1 MGHTSLLIRT
11 RVRAAKNRIASL
23 GASSWR
29 LLAGLSVWVCG
40 LTLLGHF
47 SAPDLLSPPEDL
59 VAVIAANP
67 ETGFPAGAAAL
78 EACFWLTATA
88 SSITGFRVMEL
99 LFRRDDIRAVEFY
112 PFSLRSL
119 YLDRLLATSVEAIAA
134 ALLVVP
140 FFVPLVWHG
149 GAVPA
154 LVCTA
159 LLILGL
165 LSSNV
170 VGLSVQL
177 WAGSTLIEE
186 QKDTKDRS
194 NKSIYGGPGQVF
206 MYSPGLSLAISVVLI
221 LLAKLALGEV
231 LDDGLQS
238 RALWL
243 GIGILGAA
251 TGFAALGG
259 WRYFTKGF
267 HRMAARFR
275 EADFV
280 GYEVSADY
288 QRSAFEVPRL
298 GERLLDA
305 SARPVFRATAL
316 QYRRRYMLTRYA
328 YGIFW
333 LVGGIAVFQASAAA
347 FPLWLQRIAAVVATG
362 IFFNPWVRV
371 LSTRI
376 RPEFD
381 DYLPITDFERRTA
394 DSLLSL
400 LEALLVTGPFAAALL
415 LAAVFEGRTPG
426 FIAMHGAG
434 ALASVLA
441 LSGVVSITSIFEGN
455 RGSALGRIAVCAVTL
470 VGLAV
475 ASSLGPVWLLA
486 VSATLALG
494 NVALLAPF
502 GSGSTPKAKPSLQ
515 E

>member
-29 LLAGLSVWVCG
+29 LLLGLVVWICG
-40 LTLLGHF
+40 LLALGHL

-67 ETGFPAGAAAL
+67 EAGFPAGAAAL

-119 YLDRLLATSVEAIAA
+119 YVDRLLAASVEAVAA
-134 ALLVVP
+134 ALLVIP
-140 FFVPLVWHG
+140 FFIPLVWHG
-149 GAVPA
+149 GAIPA
-154 LVCTA
+154 VVCA
-159 LLILGL
+159 CLLLLGL

-177 WAGSTLIEE
+177 WAGSTLVEE
-186 QKDTKDRS
+186 PEEKEERS
-194 NKSIYGGPGQVF
+194 SKSIYGGPGQVF

-231 LDDGLQS
+231 LDDGLRS

-251 TGFAALGG
+251 TALAALAG
-259 WRYFTKGF
+259 WRYFTRGF

-280 GYEVSADY
+280 GYEISAEY
-288 QRSAFEVPRL
+288 QRSAFEVRRL
-298 GERLLDA
+298 GEKLL
-305 SARPVFRATAL
+305 SAGTRPIFRATSL

-333 LVGGIAVFQASAAA
+333 LVGGISVFQASEAA
-347 FPLWLQRIAAVVATG
+347 FPLWIQRLAAVVAVG

-381 DYLPITDFERRTA
+381 DYLPITNFQRRTA
-394 DSLLSL
+394 DSMLSL
-400 LEALLVTGPFAAALL
+400 LEASIVAGPYVVLLVFAAALN
-415 LAAVFEGRTPG
+415 GKNWG
-426 FIAMHGAG
+426 FILMHGAG
-434 ALASVLA
+434 TLAAVLA
-441 LSGVVSITSIFEGN
+441 LSGVVSVTSLFEGN
-455 RGSALGRIAVCAVTL
+455 RGSALGRIAVCAATL

-475 ASSLGPVWLLA
+475 ASNAGALWLLIVA
-486 VSATLALG
+486 GALG
-494 NVALLAPF
+494 LGHVTLLKPF
-502 GSGSTPKAKPSLQ
+502 GGDRSPEAKPSL
-515 E
+515 

>member
-11 RVRAAKNRIASL
+11 RVRAAKNRFAAL
-23 GASSWR
+23 GPSSWR
-29 LLAGLSVWVCG
+29 LLLGLAAWVCG
-40 LTLLGHF
+40 LTVLGHV
-47 SAPDLLSPPEDL
+47 SAPDLLSPPQDL

-67 ETGFPAGAAAL
+67 EAGFPAGAAAL

-119 YLDRLLATSVEAIAA
+119 YVDRLLAASVEAVAA
-134 ALLVVP
+134 ALLVIP
-140 FFVPLVWHG
+140 FFLPLVWHG
-149 GAVPA
+149 GAIPA
-154 LVCTA
+154 VVCASLLV
-159 LLILGL
+159 LGL

-177 WAGSTLIEE
+177 WAGSTLVDEPEE
-186 QKDTKDRS
+186 KEERS
-194 NKSIYGGPGQVF
+194 SKSIYGGPGQVF

-251 TGFAALGG
+251 TALAALAG
-259 WRYFTKGF
+259 WRYFTRGF

-288 QRSAFEVPRL
+288 QRSAFEVPRF
-298 GERLLDA
+298 GEKLLNEA
-305 SARPVFRATAL
+305 ARPVFRATAL
-316 QYRRRYMLTRYA
+316 QYKRRYMLTRYA

-333 LVGGIAVFQASAAA
+333 LVGGIAVFQASEAA
-347 FPLWLQRIAAVVATG
+347 FPLWIQRLAAVVAVG

-381 DYLPITDFERRTA
+381 DYLPITNFQRRSA
-394 DSLLSL
+394 DTMISLI
-400 LEALLVTGPFAAALL
+400 EALLVAGPYAIL
-415 LAAVFEGRTPG
+415 LAFATALHGEEWG
-426 FIAMHGAG
+426 FVAMHGAS
-434 ALASVLA
+434 ALAAVLA
-441 LSGVVSITSIFEGN
+441 LSGVISITSIFEGN
-455 RGSALGRIAVCAVTL
+455 RGSALGRIAICAAAL
-470 VGLAV
+470 VGLAI
-475 ASSLGPVWLLA
+475 ASNAGALWLLV
-486 VSATLALG
+486 VSGVLALG
-494 NVALLAPF
+494 NITLLAPLGE
-502 GSGSTPKAKPSLQ
+502 GSSPEAKPSL
-515 E
+515 